1 MRMYHSIYT
10 MNRRLYT
17 YIYCV
22 TCPYLIE
29 TFSRHSKI
37 DRSASW
43 KASRRSTINLAVPRS
58 ASLPSRMGT

>member
-1 MRMYHSIYT
+1 MRMDHSIYT

-37 DRSASW
+37 DRSA
-43 KASRRSTINLAVPRS
+43 
-58 ASLPSRMGT
+58 